1 VARGVARGA
10 AEVADGETDPI
21 VAESVEA
28 GAVVGAV
35 ASETICWSW
44 RVMSGN
50 ATASATSSTTS
61 GTVTRT
67 APGILGFKLSSG
79 A

>member
-1 VARGVARGA
+1 
-10 AEVADGETDPI
+10 
-21 VAESVEA
+21 VEA